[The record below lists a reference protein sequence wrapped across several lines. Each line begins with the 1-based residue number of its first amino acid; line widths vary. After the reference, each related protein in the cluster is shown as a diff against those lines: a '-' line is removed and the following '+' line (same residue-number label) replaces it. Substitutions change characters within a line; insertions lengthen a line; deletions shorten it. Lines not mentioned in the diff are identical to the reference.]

1 MSISLLNSAEF
12 LSSKLSATS
21 MNEPKSN
28 LKRDFLSTREA
39 ATRLGV
45 ALSTVQLWVETGVLP
60 AWKTPGGH
68 RRIPA
73 DVIDSIQARQR
84 SVLSSTPTPEL
95 FRALVVE
102 DDPVQRELY
111 SRQFS
116 EWNLPIQLF
125 MAEDGFEGLVLI
137 GRHSPDLVIT
147 DLAMPEMDGFK
158 MIRRLKTQ
166 SAITRSSIIVVTAL
180 GPDDIEAEG
189 GLPAGIPVYPK
200 PIPFA
205 ALRVLVEHMARRFAE

>member
-1 MSISLLNSAEF
+1 MVRHALASDIGSF
-12 LSSKLSATS
+12 T
-21 MNEPKSN
+21 

-116 EWNLPIQLF
+116 E
-125 MAEDGFEGLVLI
+125 
-137 GRHSPDLVIT
+137 
-147 DLAMPEMDGFK
+147 
-158 MIRRLKTQ
+158 
-166 SAITRSSIIVVTAL
+166 
-180 GPDDIEAEG
+180 
-189 GLPAGIPVYPK
+189 
-200 PIPFA
+200 
-205 ALRVLVEHMARRFAE
+205 

>member
-1 MSISLLNSAEF
+1 MVRHALASDIGSF
-12 LSSKLSATS
+12 T
-21 MNEPKSN
+21 

-166 SAITRSSIIVVTAL
+166 SAREL
-180 GPDDIEAEG
+180 
-189 GLPAGIPVYPK
+189 
-200 PIPFA
+200 F
-205 ALRVLVEHMARRFAE
+205 

>member
-116 EWNLPIQLF
+116 EWNLPIQLL

-166 SAITRSSIIVVTAL
+166 SAREL
-180 GPDDIEAEG
+180 
-189 GLPAGIPVYPK
+189 
-200 PIPFA
+200 F
-205 ALRVLVEHMARRFAE
+205 

>member
-1 MSISLLNSAEF
+1 MVRHALASDIGSF
-12 LSSKLSATS
+12 T
-21 MNEPKSN
+21 
-28 LKRDFLSTREA
+28 LKRDFLSTHEA

-73 DVIDSIQARQR
+73 DVIDSIQARQL